1 MITNHFTNAEDIR
14 KAVFNRLFAEYI
26 TLMENKKYV

>member
-1 MITNHFTNAEDIR
+1 MITSHFRNESETRED
-14 KAVFNRLFAEYI
+14 VFNRLFAEYI